1 MKYDL
6 TTQDSTI
13 KRNNAINDKD
23 FEKLVMDLQPLI
35 IRRIKTFGFNHYDLE
50 DLYQEILIRMY
61 RSVQTF
67 DFSGKQPFT
76 NYVQCLI
83 SSVKYDYLRKYL
95 ATNKR
100 MDNLINEYRVTYPC
114 AIKRYDVENNYLN
127 KLAIKELIRQFKY
140 LSAFEKD
147 VMYLMCEQYKPREI
161 AQLMHVKE
169 KVIYNAI
176 QRCKNKIKRYFK
188 MI

>member
-1 MKYDL
+1 MKIATLNKGKETKYF
-6 TTQDSTI
+6 
-13 KRNNAINDKD
+13 NGY
-23 FEKLVMDLQPLI
+23 PLI
-35 IRRIKTFGFNHYDLE
+35 E
-50 DLYQEILIRMY
+50 EE
-61 RSVQTF
+61 
-67 DFSGKQPFT
+67 
-76 NYVQCLI
+76 
-83 SSVKYDYLRKYL
+83 
-95 ATNKR
+95 
-100 MDNLINEYRVTYPC
+100 DNLINEYRVTYPC
-114 AIKRYDVENNYLN
+114 AIKRFDVENNYLN
-127 KLAIKELIRQFKY
+127 KLAIKELICQFKY

>member
-1 MKYDL
+1 
-6 TTQDSTI
+6 
-13 KRNNAINDKD
+13 
-23 FEKLVMDLQPLI
+23 
-35 IRRIKTFGFNHYDLE
+35 
-50 DLYQEILIRMY
+50 
-61 RSVQTF
+61 
-67 DFSGKQPFT
+67 
-76 NYVQCLI
+76 
-83 SSVKYDYLRKYL
+83 RKYL

-127 KLAIKELIRQFKY
+127 KLAIKELICQFKY

-147 VMYLMCEQYKPREI
+147 VMYLMCKQYKPREI

>member
-1 MKYDL
+1 
-6 TTQDSTI
+6 
-13 KRNNAINDKD
+13 A
-23 FEKLVMDLQPLI
+23 E
-35 IRRIKTFGFNHYDLE
+35 
-50 DLYQEILIRMY
+50 
-61 RSVQTF
+61 
-67 DFSGKQPFT
+67 QPFT

-83 SSVKYDYLRKYL
+83 TSVKYDYLRKYL

>member
-1 MKYDL
+1 
-6 TTQDSTI
+6 
-13 KRNNAINDKD
+13 
-23 FEKLVMDLQPLI
+23 
-35 IRRIKTFGFNHYDLE
+35 
-50 DLYQEILIRMY
+50 
-61 RSVQTF
+61 
-67 DFSGKQPFT
+67 
-76 NYVQCLI
+76 
-83 SSVKYDYLRKYL
+83 
-95 ATNKR
+95 

-114 AIKRYDVENNYLN
+114 AIKFFDVENNYLN
-127 KLAIKELIRQFKY
+127 KLAIKELICQFKY

-147 VMYLMCEQYKPREI
+147 VMYLMLKRLEREI

>member
-1 MKYDL
+1 NQL
-6 TTQDSTI
+6 ETQDRVFRS
-13 KRNNAINDKD
+13 
-23 FEKLVMDLQPLI
+23 L
-35 IRRIKTFGFNHYDLE
+35 G
-50 DLYQEILIRMY
+50 IL
-61 RSVQTF
+61 
-67 DFSGKQPFT
+67 P
-76 NYVQCLI
+76 
-83 SSVKYDYLRKYL
+83 
-95 ATNKR
+95 
-100 MDNLINEYRVTYPC
+100 
-114 AIKRYDVENNYLN
+114 
-127 KLAIKELIRQFKY
+127 KY

>member
-1 MKYDL
+1 
-6 TTQDSTI
+6 
-13 KRNNAINDKD
+13 
-23 FEKLVMDLQPLI
+23 
-35 IRRIKTFGFNHYDLE
+35 
-50 DLYQEILIRMY
+50 
-61 RSVQTF
+61 
-67 DFSGKQPFT
+67 
-76 NYVQCLI
+76 
-83 SSVKYDYLRKYL
+83 
-95 ATNKR
+95 

-114 AIKRYDVENNYLN
+114 VIKRYDVENNYLN

-176 QRCKNKIKRYFK
+176 QRCKIK
-188 MI
+188 

>member
-1 MKYDL
+1 M
-6 TTQDSTI
+6 
-13 KRNNAINDKD
+13 
-23 FEKLVMDLQPLI
+23 
-35 IRRIKTFGFNHYDLE
+35 
-50 DLYQEILIRMY
+50 
-61 RSVQTF
+61 
-67 DFSGKQPFT
+67 
-76 NYVQCLI
+76 
-83 SSVKYDYLRKYL
+83 RKYL

-147 VMYLMCEQYKPREI
+147 VMYLICEQYKPREI